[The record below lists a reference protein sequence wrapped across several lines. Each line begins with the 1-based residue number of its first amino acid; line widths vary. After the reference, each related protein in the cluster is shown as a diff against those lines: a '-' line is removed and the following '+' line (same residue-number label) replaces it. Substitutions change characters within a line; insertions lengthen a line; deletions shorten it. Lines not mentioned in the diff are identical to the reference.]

1 MLEEFLNCQDFPSQ
15 TVYIYKYGT
24 TFDTSTGVLTKGYK
38 LQETRYVWIL
48 PKASAKQVFTDKI
61 IDTLDNLMVTDT
73 ALESTD
79 IVNFGDTWYN
89 CTISDDILFS
99 GEVVQ
104 VGLTKTK
111 KPDVIDAEA
120 EQEFVLGDAY
130 GVL

>member
-24 TFDTSTGVLTKGYK
+24 TFDTSIGVLTKGYK
-38 LQETRYVWIL
+38 LQETRDVWIL

-111 KPDVIDAEA
+111 KPDVIDTEA

>member
-1 MLEEFLNCQDFPSQ
+1 MLEEFLNCKDFPSQ

-38 LQETRYVWIL
+38 LQEDREVWIL

-61 IDTLDNLMVTDT
+61 IDTLDNLMITDT

-111 KPDVIDAEA
+111 KPDVIDTEA